1 MKKLPNIIDNKR
13 KQLLET
19 LIEVSKDY
27 KEISIA
33 TGYWDLKATQKLLP
47 YIKDYKK
54 IRLLIGRE
62 PLIPRDQ
69 LDREKPEPDYP
80 DIDIFED
87 LQELKT
93 ESELYETV
101 KELKKLHNDK
111 VLEVKIFKTNFLHA
125 KCYIFGNLE
134 TENAIGVIGS
144 SNFTNAG
151 LTKNRELNALEDD
164 SKVVQ
169 FDPKN
174 DKQEHGHLSWF
185 EDIWN
190 DKGCEDWTGK
200 FIELLDASNHGEHIF
215 TPYEM
220 YIHSLYKIYS
230 DEISSS
236 INVSED
242 SEKILYEF
250 QLRNAE
256 LLLKKLDRNGV
267 AMLADS
273 VGLGKTITAGAVIK
287 KYTED
292 ENIKKPRIEILVPA
306 SLTGQWDEELKKF
319 HNIVSKAGDVHIS
332 SIHNKNL
339 LDRRQEIDEYRPVDL
354 FVIDEAHNLRNEN
367 NQRYEQIIEWIKNN
381 EGYCHV
387 LLLTA
392 TPINNQLSDF
402 AHQINFASGG
412 REDLFYVSI
421 PKIDG
426 RQQTIKDH
434 YNAIIDLDKEI
445 KKQNNRREPLNVKKI
460 KMIMRPILQHF
471 MVRSTRSGI
480 EKEFGGVPDGKG
492 KIMKFPKAIS
502 TEDKYKF
509 IDELNVFENIEDRGL
524 PLEGMLSKD
533 IESIIDNRQL
543 TKHPLDMIDKFK
555 DIDTS
560 DFSPVHKAFL
570 LTTFLGL
577 PIYRPTLYKS
587 KFYGKSVEKIDE
599 ILKSFKKK
607 EEKMDIKQQ
616 MTMHNMMRILYLKRA
631 ESSVYALKKTMDYY
645 LERLSVFENFLEEE
659 NKIVRVSNLKGYAEL
674 LANDKLDDK
683 DKENIEQ
690 ISIDADPKKYK
701 IDKLKEDIK
710 KDKELVAV
718 IIDILQKLVE
728 TDDKIDYFVDLLND
742 FKKKGKKVLVFSYF
756 ADTIDFLQQELPKR
770 CSYINEDTAGFTSS
784 KNNTDSELLAK
795 RFSPGSKQYEL
806 KKDEKELQFLFSTDV
821 LSEGQNLQDASIL
834 VNYDL
839 HWNPVR
845 MIQRNGRINRLGGK
859 HKEVHIHNLCPAN
872 EIETYLKLEA
882 RLKKKIEIIKAS
894 VGTDQSI
901 LGEKDNPI
909 EFNDEDNLELK
920 LDIYKDG
927 VDTDEL
933 IKKYEDEIDILA
945 TEDTFVTDLRKFHN
959 EASEEEKDK
968 VYNKIPNGKW
978 GIVPKEKVKDCPFDV
993 LANTIITI
1001 RDKEKSQEMPIFVG
1015 MPRSG
1020 QTLNYIDRL
1029 DALSILKTDKD
1040 SKNIPINFSS
1050 FKKEKIEDTL
1060 EMGVLQ
1066 MAKQVVSKEQGR
1078 LKAHQERVLEALDE
1092 MGIATNLI
1100 AQAIQE
1106 TSNRDDRKY
1115 LALRLRRLH
1124 EDTKLNNPLNQDTVA
1139 ELEDRT
1145 NKVILKLEKE
1155 AQQQQVIEDKILIH
1169 SYHAK
1174 P

>member
-1 MKKLPNIIDNKR
+1 
-13 KQLLET
+13 
-19 LIEVSKDY
+19 
-27 KEISIA
+27 
-33 TGYWDLKATQKLLP
+33 
-47 YIKDYKK
+47 
-54 IRLLIGRE
+54 
-62 PLIPRDQ
+62 
-69 LDREKPEPDYP
+69 
-80 DIDIFED
+80 
-87 LQELKT
+87 
-93 ESELYETV
+93 
-101 KELKKLHNDK
+101 
-111 VLEVKIFKTNFLHA
+111 
-125 KCYIFGNLE
+125 
-134 TENAIGVIGS
+134 
-144 SNFTNAG
+144 
-151 LTKNRELNALEDD
+151 
-164 SKVVQ
+164 
-169 FDPKN
+169 
-174 DKQEHGHLSWF
+174 
-185 EDIWN
+185 DIWN

-220 YIHSLYKIYS
+220 YIHSLYKIYK
-230 DEISSS
+230 DELSSS
-236 INVSED
+236 VNVSED
-242 SEKILYEF
+242 SEKILYDF

-287 KYTED
+287 KYIED
-292 ENIKKPRIEILVPA
+292 ENIKKPRIEVLVPA
-306 SLTGQWDEELKKF
+306 SLTSQWTEELTKF
-319 HNIVSKAGDVHIS
+319 HNIIPTVDNVNIS
-332 SIHNKNL
+332 SIHNKRVLNK
-339 LDRRQEIDEYRPVDL
+339 RQEIDKHRAVDL

-367 NQRYEQIIEWIKNN
+367 NKMYEQIIEWIKNN

-445 KKQNNRREPLNVKKI
+445 KKETNRRKPLNVKKI

-480 EKEFGGVPDGKG
+480 EKEFGGVSDGNG

-509 IDELNVFENIEDRGL
+509 IDELNVFENIDNRGL
-524 PLEGMLSKD
+524 PLEDMLSKD
-533 IESIIDNRQL
+533 IESIIENKQL
-543 TKHPLDMIDKFK
+543 TKHPLDMVDTFK
-555 DIDTS
+555 DVDTS
-560 DFSPVHKAFL
+560 SFSPVHKVFL

-577 PIYRPTLYKS
+577 PIYRPSLYQN
-587 KFYGKSVEKIDE
+587 KFYGKSLDKIDE
-599 ILKSFKKK
+599 ILKSFNKK
-607 EEKMDIKQQ
+607 EDKMDIKQQ

-645 LERLSVFENFLEEE
+645 LERLSIFENFLEEDK
-659 NKIVRVSNLKGYAEL
+659 KIIRVSNLKGYAEML
-674 LANDKLDDK
+674 SNDKLDDK
-683 DKENIEQ
+683 IKENIEE
-690 ISIDADPKKYK
+690 ISIDADPKIYK
-701 IDKLKEDIK
+701 IEKLKEDIK
-710 KDKELVAV
+710 KDKQLVAV
-718 IIDILQKLVE
+718 IVDILQKLID
-728 TDDKIDYFVDLLND
+728 TDDKLGYFVKLLDD
-742 FKKKGKKVLVFSYF
+742 FQKKGKKVLVFSYF
-756 ADTIDFLQQELPKR
+756 ADTVAFLEKELPNK
-770 CSYINEDTAGFTSS
+770 CSYINKETTAFTSS
-784 KNNTDSELLAK
+784 KNNTDSELSAK
-795 RFSPGSKQYEL
+795 RFSPKSKQYKL
-806 KKDEKELQFLFSTDV
+806 KDGETEVQFLFSTDV

-845 MIQRNGRINRLGGK
+845 MIQRNGRVNRLGGK
-859 HKEVHIHNLCPAN
+859 HKEVYIHNLCPAN

-933 IKKYEDEIDILA
+933 MRKYENEIDILA
-945 TEDTFVTDLRKFHN
+945 TEDTFVADLRKFHN
-959 EASEEEKDK
+959 EASDEEKNRI
-968 VYNKIPNGKW
+968 YNRIPNGKW
-978 GIVPKEKVKDCPFDV
+978 GIIPKEKVKDCPFDV
-993 LANTIITI
+993 LINTIITMS
-1001 RDKEKSQEMPIFVG
+1001 DKDKSQEIPIFVG

-1020 QTLNYIDRL
+1020 QTLNYIDKL
-1029 DALSILKTDKD
+1029 DALTILKTGKD
-1040 SKNIPINFSS
+1040 SKNPPVNFSS

-1066 MAKQVVSKEQGR
+1066 MAAQVVSREQGR
-1078 LKAHQERVLEALDE
+1078 LKAHQETVLEALDE
-1092 MGIATNLI
+1092 MGIKTHLI

-1115 LALRLRRLH
+1115 LALRLKRLH
-1124 EDTKLNNPLNQDTVA
+1124 EDTKLNNPLNQATIA
-1139 ELEDRT
+1139 ELEERT
-1145 NKVILKLEKE
+1145 KKILAKLEEE
-1155 AQQQQVIEDKILIH
+1155 ALHRQVIEDKILIH